1 MYLHNTNVGQGVPRL
16 QHRRLSEGNR
26 CEGARKPLDGSGCH
40 CQMPL
45 LLEYQLP
52 HSTDDCGGLLT
63 EPHRDCDSFIWFV
76 FVNTRVE
83 FGNYYENS
91 NRYCWMNECI
101 LRLNFVVAAP
111 IPLNVWV
118 SVELPQTLP
127 SAVQGAGL
135 CCVRPMLIYTD

>member
-1 MYLHNTNVGQGVPRL
+1 MWDREFQGY
-16 QHRRLSEGNR
+16 SIEGSQKGIDVKVLGNLWTAQAVTVR
-26 CEGARKPLDGSGCH
+26 CH
-40 CQMPL
+40 CFW
-45 LLEYQLP
+45 
-52 HSTDDCGGLLT
+52 STSSPTALT
-63 EPHRDCDSFIWFV
+63 TVEDSLEPHRDCDSFIWFV

-135 CCVRPMLIYTD
+135 CCVRPTLIYTD